1 MKQYLVKVRYALSGL
16 VVYEVE
22 TDNIYRVIGKLVV
35 TSTEHIERID
45 YSRCT
50 FEREQFWID
59 KGYKINIYKEPI
71 LSEERSDNNAE

>member
-35 TSTEHIERID
+35 TSIEHIERID

-50 FEREQFWID
+50 PEKQYSLP
-59 KGYKINIYKEPI
+59 KKKPNK
-71 LSEERSDNNAE
+71 S